1 MERAE
6 TEREKDLMK
15 PREKWE
21 RERVLIRR
29 EKNYLFSQY
38 PMVIVANTNRTILQ
52 DLLENSN
59 QQINSFQRTVPTY
72 KKLMFRQMPSH
83 LKLS

>member
-59 QQINSFQRTVPTY
+59 QLINSFHRSNNCSYLQETDV
-72 KKLMFRQMPSH
+72 
-83 LKLS
+83 